1 MDFEFIEPS
10 SSSSPFITN
19 TSSGSC
25 ILLPSTSTASVDQ
38 SEPIE
43 KSNDEFRVEAKKTSI
58 KTERKNPL
66 TIEVDAAYFGELL
79 ALKKYHEQI
88 IKNAKL
94 EVKPMP
100 ASVFIKSE
108 PPIASDPF
116 EQTDIKIEEDGIAS
130 NDYYGNNTE
139 IIAEDFVK
147 AELLDPAAGS
157 AAVSSNVLKNEN
169 DIISRKLSSSSA
181 RTATSNSPSKKK
193 LTKKTELMLQIAN
206 SNASKRTNNMR
217 KKGGPSKLQD
227 DDSDRPSKVFECPI
241 CNVTIRNRISNL
253 KRHMKMLHSDG
264 SKVYNCSYCDF
275 QCHRNMEMRKHLAEH
290 KKTFECVWCK
300 KIFNSTKG
308 IRQHMMCH
316 VRKDDPTQSKKY
328 ICVYCARPFKKSAEC
343 KRHEENHSGER
354 PHECNE
360 CGNKF
365 RNKFDLRAHKR
376 RVHSDQAKKCEAVP
390 CKVCGKMLST
400 PSNLREHM
408 RVHSDLRYK
417 CDPVNKSYF
426 TVKSIMILFA
436 IFCVSS
442 LPSICRPYI
451 CESCGDTFRYIYSY
465 RIHKRIHTGE
475 QSTTSIWCNGFG

>member
-1 MDFEFIEPS
+1 MNKRAMDFEFIEPS
-10 SSSSPFITN
+10 SSSSFITN

-25 ILLPSTSTASVDQ
+25 ILLPPISTATVDQ
-38 SEPIE
+38 SKPIE
-43 KSNDEFRVEAKKTSI
+43 KSNDESPIEAKKTTSI

-108 PPIASDPF
+108 PPIACDPF

-130 NDYYGNNTE
+130 NDYYGNNAE

-157 AAVSSNVLKNEN
+157 AAVTNVLKNEN
-169 DIISRKLSSSSA
+169 EFIPRKPSSSSA
-181 RTATSNSPSKKK
+181 RTAASNSSSKKK
-193 LTKKTELMLQIAN
+193 STKKTKPMLQIAN
-206 SNASKRTNNMR
+206 ANASKRTNKMR
-217 KKGGPSKLQD
+217 KKGRPPKSPD

-241 CNVTIRNRISNL
+241 CYVTIRNRISNL
-253 KRHMKMLHSDG
+253 KRHMKMLHSEG

-275 QCHRNMEMRKHLAEH
+275 RCHRNMEMRKHLAEH

-316 VRKDDPTQSKKY
+316 VRKDDPNQTKNY

-376 RVHSDQAKKCEAVP
+376 RVHSDQAKKSEAVP

-408 RVHSDLRYK
+408 RVHSDLRYDP
-417 CDPVNKSYF
+417 DPVNK
-426 TVKSIMILFA
+426 L
-436 IFCVSS
+436 
-442 LPSICRPYI
+442 
-451 CESCGDTFRYIYSY
+451 
-465 RIHKRIHTGE
+465 
-475 QSTTSIWCNGFG
+475 